1 MVYAYTLSRI
11 MSSFQGKRLYNLFRG
26 EFLAEYVATTG
37 TPISSDAFT
46 GFGKDKWTVHNK
58 YPSPT
63 HPIPTPPMA

>member
-1 MVYAYTLSRI
+1 MYR
-11 MSSFQGKRLYNLFRG
+11 FQGKRLYNLFRG

-58 YPSPT
+58 YPFIHTPS
-63 HPIPTPPMA
+63 HPTPPMA